1 MAARHSWRRPYL
13 VGIGSDLSITHGHF
27 LLSPGLAS
35 GLFLRPSYRGSAP
48 LALYMSWPSPRPAPK
63 APGNA
68 KAPVEKSRGLPLPS
82 GLFLRSARHRKI
94 RNQIHERELELLARR
109 APVYPCAPS
118 APSGETW
125 PRPNGAGPFS
135 PLATKRAST
144 SSPGQ
149 IYESS
154 PVLRALSNRSHFSPR
169 LSR

>member
-1 MAARHSWRRPYL
+1 AQICPSPMDTFSLAPASRRGF
-13 VGIGSDLSITHGHF
+13 V
-27 LLSPGLAS
+27 
-35 GLFLRPSYRGSAP
+35 LRPSYRGSAP
-48 LALYMSWPSPRPAPK
+48 LALYMSWRSPRPAPK

-82 GLFLRSARHRKI
+82 GIFLRSARHRKV

-109 APVYPCAPS
+109 APVYSCAPS
-118 APSGETW
+118 APSAETW

-149 IYESS
+149 TYESF
-154 PVLRALSNRSHFSPR
+154 PVLTALSNRSHFSPR